1 MLETNSMEP
10 TALIDTGVATNGKSE
25 DSEGFSP
32 SDIFLKPHLPT
43 HSDLQSPYY
52 SPGLVA
58 RLLVLQGSY

>member
-1 MLETNSMEP
+1 MVETNSMEP
-10 TALIDTGVATNGKSE
+10 TSLIDTGVTANGKSE
-25 DSEGFSP
+25 DGEDFGPSEIS
-32 SDIFLKPHLPT
+32 LKPHLPT